1 MPSKPSRLD
10 AENIT
15 DTSLIIRWI
24 LDNNSVNP
32 VEYFNINMTLIGDL
46 KHPDEAE
53 YAIDGQYVTKSVT
66 KRYKVDGDKR
76 QFFIDQLKP
85 FSLYNVTME
94 SVNKLGKSL
103 PSYTL
108 RILTLSKTESK
119 RLIENPEVLPGPPK
133 VPELPD
139 TKQCCRNKNVTHA
152 R

>member
-1 MPSKPSRLD
+1 
-10 AENIT
+10 
-15 DTSLIIRWI
+15 
-24 LDNNSVNP
+24 
-32 VEYFNINMTLIGDL
+32 MTLIGDL

-108 RILTLSKTESK
+108 RILTLSKTEAK